1 MNENNPNNQIPVAN
15 NVPVNGT
22 TSAAVNNT
30 NVVQN
35 NTPVT
40 NTGVINNVSA
50 TNNVVPV
57 QSVVSNSVPTQ
68 TNVAATTTG
77 AAVQSNGVVEQT
89 NVVPPQAIPEVP
101 DIPTEMDAKEKAQ
114 KEEEANQVSELIAAS
129 IDSRNGKVNLLTPEQ
144 KAELMRKKEEARKER
159 ESYQAPPVGKFKRF
173 FSVFIWVMLFA
184 IVMFLPEINNL
195 IVSLR
200 EGEKEEENV
209 VITTG
214 TLRCTS
220 DSVSD
225 KYNHSYTYEFDFTDS
240 KLDKLTYVE
249 ATVGD
254 ALVDEED
261 LNAKLDKCNVL
272 KNLTTGLVGINVS
285 CSLYEGTFTKEQVID
300 FNSINYD
307 LVTSAYSE
315 AEGIY
320 PEFEAGENIDKIEKN
335 MKAANN
341 TCERIK

>member
-1 MNENNPNNQIPVAN
+1 MNENNPNNQIPVAD
-15 NVPVNGT
+15 NVPINGST
-22 TSAAVNNT
+22 NAA
-30 NVVQN
+30 
-35 NTPVT
+35 VT
-40 NTGVINNVSA
+40 NTGVVNNVPAINNA
-50 TNNVVPV
+50 VPV
-57 QSVVSNSVPTQ
+57 QNVVSNQ
-68 TNVAATTTG
+68 TNAVATNVSG
-77 AAVQSNGVVEQT
+77 QSNGVVNQV
-89 NVVPPQAIPEVP
+89 NVVAPQTIPEVP
-101 DIPTEMDAKEKAQ
+101 DIPTEMEAKEKAQ
-114 KEEEANQVSELIAAS
+114 MEEEANQVSELIAAS

-184 IVMFLPEINNL
+184 IVMFLPEINNVV
-195 IVSLR
+195 VSLR
-200 EGEKEEENV
+200 EGKKEEENV

-261 LNAKLDKCNVL
+261 LNAKLGKCSLL

>member
-1 MNENNPNNQIPVAN
+1 MNENNPNNQMPVAN

-22 TSAAVNNT
+22 ANAVVNNT

-40 NTGVINNVSA
+40 NNGAINNVPATNNAALVQNATQTVQSNVSA
-50 TNNVVPV
+50 T
-57 QSVVSNSVPTQ
+57 
-68 TNVAATTTG
+68 TNVPAQNATT
-77 AAVQSNGVVEQT
+77 VNQV

-101 DIPTEMDAKEKAQ
+101 DIPTEMDTKEKMQ
-114 KEEEANQVSELIAAS
+114 SEEEANQMSELIAAS

-173 FSVFIWVMLFA
+173 FSVFIWIVLFA
-184 IVMFLPEINNL
+184 IVLFLPEINNV

-200 EGEKEEENV
+200 EGKKVEEEV

-254 ALVDEED
+254 ALVDEAD
-261 LNAKLDKCNVL
+261 LNEKLDKCSVL
-272 KNLTTGLVGINVS
+272 KNVTTGLVGINVS
-285 CSLYEGTFTKEQVID
+285 CSLYEGTLTKEQVID
-300 FNSINYD
+300 FNSINYE

-320 PEFEAGENIDKIEKN
+320 PEFEAGDNIDKIEKN

>member
-1 MNENNPNNQIPVAN
+1 MNENNPNNQIPVAD
-15 NVPVNGT
+15 NVPINGST
-22 TSAAVNNT
+22 NAA
-30 NVVQN
+30 
-35 NTPVT
+35 VT
-40 NTGVINNVSA
+40 NTGVVNNVPDINNA
-50 TNNVVPV
+50 VPV
-57 QSVVSNSVPTQ
+57 QNVVSNQ
-68 TNVAATTTG
+68 TNVVATNVSG
-77 AAVQSNGVVEQT
+77 QSNGVVNQV
-89 NVVPPQAIPEVP
+89 NVVAPQTIPEVP
-101 DIPTEMDAKEKAQ
+101 DIPTEMEAKEKAQ
-114 KEEEANQVSELIAAS
+114 MEEEANQVSELIAAS

-184 IVMFLPEINNL
+184 IVMFLPEINNV

-200 EGEKEEENV
+200 EGKKEEENV

-261 LNAKLDKCNVL
+261 LNAKLGKCSLL
-272 KNLTTGLVGINVS
+272 KNLTT
-285 CSLYEGTFTKEQVID
+285 
-300 FNSINYD
+300 
-307 LVTSAYSE
+307 VTLHL
-315 AEGIY
+315 
-320 PEFEAGENIDKIEKN
+320 FQK
-335 MKAANN
+335 
-341 TCERIK
+341 

>member
-1 MNENNPNNQIPVAN
+1 MNENNPNNQIPVAD
-15 NVPVNGT
+15 NVPINGST
-22 TSAAVNNT
+22 NAA
-30 NVVQN
+30 
-35 NTPVT
+35 VT
-40 NTGVINNVSA
+40 NTGVVNNVPDINNA
-50 TNNVVPV
+50 VPV
-57 QSVVSNSVPTQ
+57 QNVVSNQ
-68 TNVAATTTG
+68 TNVVATNVSG
-77 AAVQSNGVVEQT
+77 QSNGVVNQV
-89 NVVPPQAIPEVP
+89 NVVAPQTIPEVP
-101 DIPTEMDAKEKAQ
+101 DIPTEMEAKEKAQ
-114 KEEEANQVSELIAAS
+114 MEEEANQVSELIAAS

-184 IVMFLPEINNL
+184 IVMFLPEINNV

-200 EGEKEEENV
+200 EGKKEEENV

-261 LNAKLDKCNVL
+261 LNAKLGKCSLL